1 MVNPKSIGTL
11 LTEAAKFGAV
21 RTFKCADFEVEYHA
35 PAAPALPEAPQ
46 VSDNSEEERT
56 LADERARAAEPHDP
70 LADPDSNPHGVA
82 LVGFVKVEKPDGYD
96 EEE

>member
-1 MVNPKSIGTL
+1 MVNPKTIGIL

-21 RTFKCADFEVEYHA
+21 RTFKCADFEVEFHQ
-35 PAAPALPEAPQ
+35 PAAATPPLVP
-46 VSDNSEEERT
+46 DNSEEERA
-56 LADERARAAEPHDP
+56 LAGEHARAAEPHDP

-82 LVGFVKVEKPDGYD
+82 LSGFVKIEKPEGYD

>member
-1 MVNPKSIGTL
+1 MVNPITIEIF

-21 RTFKCADFEVEYHA
+21 RTFKCAEFEVEYHA
-35 PAAPALPEAPQ
+35 PAAPEAPQ
-46 VSDNSEEERT
+46 VRDNSEEERT
-56 LADERARAAEPHDP
+56 LAAEHARAAEPHDP